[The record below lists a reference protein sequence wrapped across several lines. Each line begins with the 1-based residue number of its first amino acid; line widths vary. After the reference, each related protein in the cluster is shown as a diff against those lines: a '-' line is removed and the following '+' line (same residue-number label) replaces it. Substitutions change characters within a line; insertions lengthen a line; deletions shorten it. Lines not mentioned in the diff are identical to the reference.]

1 MSQGRVSRQPGLLVP
16 RSARGS
22 RSGAECGAIEARS
35 APDPMS
41 THGTRTRARQRA
53 GNATGAI
60 DARVAVASLFTGI
73 GGLELGLHR
82 AGLSKDGIR
91 LASEI
96 DPGARSILAAR
107 LGLRSELSSDV
118 RLLRHLEGADLV
130 TAGFPC
136 QDLSQAGLT
145 EGIEGPKSGLVN
157 EVFRLLAA
165 SKRKGKAPRWVLFE
179 NVPFMLRLQSGRA
192 MRRVVAGFEEL
203 GYRWWA
209 YRVLDAI
216 HFGLPQRRRRVFFLA
231 SRSPDDDPR
240 SVLFDPPAPI
250 GKPRVLEHV
259 DPERAKCF
267 GFYWTEGNR
276 GLGWAVEALPTLKGG
291 SGLGIP
297 SPPAIWFRDT
307 DEFVT
312 PVIELAERVQ
322 GFPPGWTSVE
332 SEDFKENARWL
343 YVGNAVPV
351 AVAEWVGKR
360 LLAPVTVADGGVPFD
375 TAEHGSWPNAAYG
388 RDGEAF
394 EAREQLEGPPES
406 RRQLLSK
413 LPILSRAKRALHV
426 RPLSIRAAQGVYTR
440 LLRAQE
446 EGRLRP
452 REDFMDALRKYVETH
467 PERQL
472 HPKSARSSAS
482 RR

>member
-1 MSQGRVSRQPGLLVP
+1 M
-16 RSARGS
+16 RSAAATKKRH
-22 RSGAECGAIEARS
+22 AHVL
-35 APDPMS
+35 APESPTTAS
-41 THGTRTRARQRA
+41 LSVRAR
-53 GNATGAI
+53 
-60 DARVAVASLFTGI
+60 VASLFTGI
-73 GGLELGLHR
+73 GGIELGLHR
-82 AGLSKDGIR
+82 AGFEPDGLR
-91 LASEI
+91 LACEI
-96 DPGARSILAAR
+96 DAGARTILAAR
-107 LGLRSELSSDV
+107 FGARPRLHADVQELVALD
-118 RLLRHLEGADLV
+118 GAELV

-165 SKRKGKAPRWVLFE
+165 AKRKGKAPRWVLFE
-179 NVPFMLRLQSGRA
+179 NVPFMLRLHSGRA

-240 SVLFDPPAPI
+240 SVLFDPPTTSTSVARF
-250 GKPRVLEHV
+250 GQVE
-259 DPERAKCF
+259 PETAACF

-307 DEFVT
+307 DQFVT
-312 PVIELAERVQ
+312 PGIELAERVQ
-322 GFPPGWTSVE
+322 GFPPGWTSVV
-332 SEDFKENARWL
+332 SDDLKENARWL

-413 LPILSRAKRALHV
+413 LPILSRARRARHV

-467 PERQL
+467 PERRL
-472 HPKSARSSAS
+472 LPKSARSSAS

>member
-1 MSQGRVSRQPGLLVP
+1 M
-16 RSARGS
+16 RSATATKKRQS
-22 RSGAECGAIEARS
+22 HALPPA
-35 APDPMS
+35 APTTAPLPA
-41 THGTRTRARQRA
+41 RAR
-53 GNATGAI
+53 
-60 DARVAVASLFTGI
+60 VASLFTGI
-73 GGLELGLHR
+73 GGIELGLHR
-82 AGLSKDGIR
+82 AGFEADGLR
-91 LASEI
+91 LACEI
-96 DPGARSILAAR
+96 DPGARAVLAAR
-107 LGLRSELSSDV
+107 FGARPRLHPDVQELTALD
-118 RLLRHLEGADLV
+118 GADLV

-165 SKRKGKAPRWVLFE
+165 SRRKGKAPRWVLFE
-179 NVPFMLRLQSGRA
+179 NVPFMLRLHSGRA

-240 SVLFDPPAPI
+240 AVLFDPPAPL
-250 GKPRVLEHV
+250 GRPRVLEHV

-276 GLGWAVEALPTLKGG
+276 GLGWAAEALPTLKGG

-312 PVIELAERVQ
+312 PNIELAERVQ

-332 SEDFKENARWL
+332 SEVFKENARWL

-351 AVAEWVGKR
+351 AVAEWVGSR
-360 LLAPVTVADGGVPFD
+360 LLAPVTVADGGVPLD
-375 TAEHGSWPNAAYG
+375 TGMQGSWPNAAFG
-388 RDGEAF
+388 LDGEAF
-394 EAREQLEGPPES
+394 EARDQMEGPPDS

-413 LPILSRAKRALHV
+413 LSILSREKRARHV
-426 RPLSIRAAQGVYTR
+426 RPLSFRAAQGVLTR
-440 LLRAQE
+440 LIRAQQ

-452 REDFMDALRKYVETH
+452 REDFMDALRQYVETH
-467 PERQL
+467 PERQVVR
-472 HPKSARSSAS
+472 KAARSSAS

>member
-1 MSQGRVSRQPGLLVP
+1 M
-16 RSARGS
+16 
-22 RSGAECGAIEARS
+22 
-35 APDPMS
+35 
-41 THGTRTRARQRA
+41 
-53 GNATGAI
+53 
-60 DARVAVASLFTGI
+60 ASLFTGI
-73 GGLELGLHR
+73 GGIELGLHR
-82 AGLSKDGIR
+82 AGLEPGGLR
-91 LASEI
+91 LACEI
-96 DPGARSILAAR
+96 DPGARAILAAR
-107 LGLRSELSSDV
+107 FGARPRLHADVQELVALD
-118 RLLRHLEGADLV
+118 GADLV

-145 EGIEGPKSGLVN
+145 EGIEGPRSGLVS

-165 SKRKGKAPRWVLFE
+165 AKRNGKAPRWVLFE
-179 NVPFMLRLQSGRA
+179 NVPFMLRLHSGRA

-231 SRSPDDDPR
+231 SRSPHDDPS
-240 SVLFDPPAPI
+240 SVLFDPPRTSTSLARL
-250 GKPRVLEHV
+250 GQV
-259 DPERAKCF
+259 DPESAGCF

-276 GLGWAVEALPTLKGG
+276 GLGWAAEALPTLKGG

-312 PVIELAERVQ
+312 PSIELAERVQ

-360 LLAPVTVADGGVPFD
+360 MLAPVSVGGEGLPFEA
-375 TAEHGSWPNAAYG
+375 TQRGSWPDAAYG
-388 RDGEAF
+388 RGGKTFAAND
-394 EAREQLEGPPES
+394 QLEGPPEV

-413 LPILSRAKRALHV
+413 LAILSREKRARHV
-426 RPLSIRAAQGVYTR
+426 RPLSFRAAQGVYTR

-452 REDFMDALRKYVETH
+452 REDFMDVLRKYVEAH
-467 PERQL
+467 PERRIVA
-472 HPKSARSSAS
+472 KTARSSAS

>member
-1 MSQGRVSRQPGLLVP
+1 M
-16 RSARGS
+16 RSAATTKRHQTQ
-22 RSGAECGAIEARS
+22 ALPS
-35 APDPMS
+35 AAPTTAPLPA
-41 THGTRTRARQRA
+41 RAR
-53 GNATGAI
+53 
-60 DARVAVASLFTGI
+60 VASLFTGI
-73 GGLELGLHR
+73 GGIELGLHR
-82 AGLSKDGIR
+82 AGFEPDGLR
-91 LASEI
+91 LACEI
-96 DPGARSILAAR
+96 DPGARAILATRFGAR
-107 LGLRSELSSDV
+107 PRLHQDVQELIALD
-118 RLLRHLEGADLV
+118 GADLV

-145 EGIEGPKSGLVN
+145 EGIGGPKSGLVN

-276 GLGWAVEALPTLKGG
+276 GLGWATEALPTLKGG

-312 PVIELAERVQ
+312 PGIELAERVQ

-332 SEDFKENARWL
+332 SVDFKENARWL

-360 LLAPVTVADGGVPFD
+360 LLAPVTVADGGIQFD

-413 LPILSRAKRALHV
+413 LPILTREKRARHV

-452 REDFMDALRKYVETH
+452 REDFMAALRKYVETH
-467 PERQL
+467 PERRL
-472 HPKSARSSAS
+472 LPKSARSSAS